1 MSEEGLR
8 SVILLCW
15 ASRTPYL
22 NCMVG
27 RTLAR
32 ANLQEDDVLSTS
44 VGKSMT
50 ETASTSRVSTSHG
63 DLIL

>member
-1 MSEEGLR
+1 VSEEGLR

-27 RTLAR
+27 HTLAR
-32 ANLQEDDVLSTS
+32 ANLQEDDVLSTAPGRE
-44 VGKSMT
+44 VRGYNIKSN
-50 ETASTSRVSTSHG
+50 
-63 DLIL
+63 